1 MRRSQRLFKHSL
13 RIGWWWVSGR
23 DKPVT
28 YQSPASNCS
37 SRENGTSDTFLSTKL
52 VCKFAGMNERRVVKR
67 PRKPPEYNEG
77 KRAADAFGT
86 AMDAVLTVSKP
97 RILALEKRSLKKS
110 KRRK

>member
-1 MRRSQRLFKHSL
+1 
-13 RIGWWWVSGR
+13 
-23 DKPVT
+23 
-28 YQSPASNCS
+28 
-37 SRENGTSDTFLSTKL
+37 
-52 VCKFAGMNERRVVKR
+52 MNKRRVVKR

-77 KRAADAFGT
+77 KHAADAFGT